1 VPLTASVKVLFQRYI
16 WRARIAPQTV
26 GGARLGTISP

>member
-16 WRARIAPQTV
+16 WRARIAPQTI
-26 GGARLGTISP
+26 GGARRGELAT